1 METKIVSLCDSC
13 YENMNDDFNTPKVIA
28 SLFELV
34 SLINGFSSNNK
45 WKISKNTFEKL
56 IHTFI
61 PLITIQAD
69 RLNYLKQFNK

>member
-1 METKIVSLCDSC
+1 MKSWKLKLVSLCDSC

-34 SLINGFSSNNK
+34 SLINSFSSNDN

-56 IHTFI
+56 IILLVVLWKTF
-61 PLITIQAD
+61 LA
-69 RLNYLKQFNK
+69 